1 MKLPNYMTGLVAA
14 VGLSVCAHAAQAD
27 LLDDI
32 VADGELRCGVMLDAP
47 PVGLRNANNEPIG
60 FDVAVC
66 MDMAEALGVKANVI
80 ETPSPDRI
88 PALLS
93 KRVDISISSAG
104 NSLERAK
111 SISFSIPYQIWDQSI
126 AVAADSTDIA
136 SFDDLEG
143 KKIGMLR
150 GTTGEAAF
158 LKQLEELD
166 WSGDTEII
174 SYGSNAEQFLAL
186 SQGKV
191 DAIIEG
197 TAIIAEFARG
207 PGDGRIR
214 IASRWETGPIDYTG
228 LMVRREDVGLS
239 NWTNLFVWHQIKN
252 GRIDELYREW
262 FGVPA
267 PDMSLPGSGAY

>member
-136 SFDDLEG
+136 SFDDLEVV
-143 KKIGMLR
+143 KAAS
-150 GTTGEAAF
+150 EA
-158 LKQLEELD
+158 D
-166 WSGDTEII
+166 
-174 SYGSNAEQFLAL
+174 
-186 SQGKV
+186 
-191 DAIIEG
+191 
-197 TAIIAEFARG
+197 
-207 PGDGRIR
+207 
-214 IASRWETGPIDYTG
+214 
-228 LMVRREDVGLS
+228 
-239 NWTNLFVWHQIKN
+239 FVC
-252 GRIDELYREW
+252 
-262 FGVPA
+262 
-267 PDMSLPGSGAY
+267 

>member
-1 MKLPNYMTGLVAA
+1 MKYANYMTGMCLAIGLGAFAPVAN
-14 VGLSVCAHAAQAD
+14 AD
-27 LLDDI
+27 VLDDI

-126 AVAADSTDIA
+126 AVAADSTDMA

-158 LKQLEELD
+158 LKQLEKLD

-207 PGDGRIR
+207 PGEGRIR

-228 LMVRREDVGLS
+228 LMVRREDVGLL

-267 PDMSLPGSGAY
+267 PDMSLPGSGTY